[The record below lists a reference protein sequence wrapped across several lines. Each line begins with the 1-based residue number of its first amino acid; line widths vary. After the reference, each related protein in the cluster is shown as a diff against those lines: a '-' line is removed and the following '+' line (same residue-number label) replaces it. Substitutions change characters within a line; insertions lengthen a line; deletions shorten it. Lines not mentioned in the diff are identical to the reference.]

1 MSKELE
7 KSMENIE
14 QRVLLL
20 GLYKKEDDETFSDIL
35 NVMEN
40 SRVFTKKVGKKY
52 LKNLKELNYINDTGF
67 TMIGIQKAQEVEMEF
82 KI

>member
-1 MSKELE
+1 MNENLE
-7 KSMENIE
+7 MEDIE

-20 GLYKKEDDETFSDIL
+20 GLYKKEQNETFKDIL
-35 NVMEN
+35 EVMEN

-52 LKNLKELNYINDTGF
+52 LKNLKELNYITDDGL
-67 TMIGIQKAQEVEMEF
+67 TMIGITKAKEVEMEF

>member
-1 MSKELE
+1 MDEELG
-7 KSMENIE
+7 MDNIE

-20 GLYKKEDDETFSDIL
+20 GLYKKEEDETFNDVL
-35 NVMEN
+35 GVMEE

-52 LKNLKELNYINDTGF
+52 LKNLKELNYITNDSF
-67 TMIGIQKAQEVEMEF
+67 TMIGLAKAKEVEAEF

>member
-1 MSKELE
+1 MNEELG
-7 KSMENIE
+7 MDNIE

-20 GLYKKEDDETFSDIL
+20 ALYKKQDDENFSDIL
-35 NVMEN
+35 GVMEE

-52 LKNLKELNYINDTGF
+52 LKSLKALNYITEDGF
-67 TMIGIQKAQEVEMEF
+67 TMIGITKAKEVELEF